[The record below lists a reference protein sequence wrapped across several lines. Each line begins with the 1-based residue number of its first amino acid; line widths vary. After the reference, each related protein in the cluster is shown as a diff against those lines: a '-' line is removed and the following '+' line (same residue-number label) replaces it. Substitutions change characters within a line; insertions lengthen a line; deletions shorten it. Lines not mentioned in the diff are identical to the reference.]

1 MDNKK
6 QIRKI
11 LEYSISELKK
21 DSELLKRGLSD
32 IALLKDDVHSLREY
46 EENLEDG
53 IIDFLGDSGD
63 LAREQA
69 VKVMVVMRG
78 YVLSGLWCK
87 AGGMTFEQSLDHSSG
102 SLAPDDKKSFEDVFR
117 NLIMGALHELER
129 KGFIKKLQK
138 YFVYLVE
145 KNPSSDLSEKMS
157 DVEKVLDVEYKD
169 LGKEMNDSA
178 ERILVKS

>member
-1 MDNKK
+1 MDKDK

-32 IALLKDDVHSLREY
+32 MALLKGNVRSLREY
-46 EENLEDG
+46 EQNIEEE
-53 IIDFLGDSGD
+53 IIDFLTDSGN
-63 LAREQA
+63 LQKEQA

-87 AGGMTFEQSLDHSSG
+87 AGGMTFEQALDHASG
-102 SLAPDDKKSFEDVFR
+102 SLTPDVKKSFEEVFR
-117 NLIMGALHELER
+117 NLILGALFELEK
-129 KGFIKKLQK
+129 KGFIKKLQT

-145 KNPSSDLSEKMS
+145 KNPSFDLGEKMLA
-157 DVEKVLDVEYKD
+157 VEKMLDIEYKD
-169 LGKEMNDSA
+169 LRQEMDESA
-178 ERILVKS
+178 EKILVKS